1 MSLSGHIARRKPYE
15 SIIDQSRFHKVDP
28 CYEFRYKQSN
38 DESNESSDQ
47 YVKDYLNN
55 WKKNITNWS

>member
-1 MSLSGHIARRKPYE
+1 MNRLLINQDF
-15 SIIDQSRFHKVDP
+15 IKVDP

-47 YVKDYLNN
+47 YVKRLLEQLENKILQIGPEN
-55 WKKNITNWS
+55 VAAFSLKL